1 MTGPDPALVE
11 RFLAHLDRERRLSP
25 LTAQAYRRDLRA
37 LVAFC
42 RDNRMGGW
50 GRLDAADIRRYAA
63 WRHRAGAGGNSV
75 QRALSAVRTFYRY
88 LLREGLVERN
98 PASGVAAPKSPRKL
112 PRVLE
117 ADRVSAL
124 LALPEKDPL
133 AVRDRAIM
141 ELLYS
146 SGLRLSEVVALNVRD
161 IDLREGFVDV
171 TGKGGKGRIVPVGRI
186 ARSALQAWL
195 RTREALCPADEP
207 GLFVTRHGRPMSAR
221 SIQARVRRCALAQGL
236 GLHVHPHML
245 RHSFAS
251 HLLESSGD
259 LRAVQEL
266 LGHADIRTTQVYTH
280 LDFQHLAQVYDRA
293 HPRARR
299 KGKGRR

>member
-25 LTAQAYRRDLRA
+25 LTAQAYQRDLRA

-50 GRLDAADIRRYAA
+50 DRLDAADIRRYAA
-63 WRHRAGAGGNSV
+63 WRHRAGAGGRSV

-98 PASGVAAPKSPRKL
+98 PASGVTAPKSPRKL

-124 LALPEKDPL
+124 LALPEEDPL

-146 SGLRLSEVVALNVRD
+146 SGLRLSEVVALKVRD
-161 IDLREGFVDV
+161 LDLLEGLVDV

-186 ARSALQAWL
+186 ARSALQTWL
-195 RTREALCPADEP
+195 RTREALCSADEP

-221 SIQARVRRCALAQGL
+221 AIQARVRRWALAQGL

>member
-63 WRHRAGAGGNSV
+63 WRHRAGAGGRSV

-98 PASGVAAPKSPRKL
+98 PASGIAAPKSPRKL

-124 LALPEKDPL
+124 LALPEEDPL

-146 SGLRLSEVVALNVRD
+146 SGLRLSEVVALKVRD
-161 IDLREGFVDV
+161 LDLLEGFVDV

-186 ARSALQAWL
+186 ARSALQTWL
-195 RTREALCPADEP
+195 RTREALCSADEP

-221 SIQARVRRCALAQGL
+221 SIQARVRRWALAQGL

>member
-63 WRHRAGAGGNSV
+63 WRHRAGAGGRSV

-124 LALPEKDPL
+124 LALPEEDPL

-146 SGLRLSEVVALNVRD
+146 SGLRLSEVVALKVRD
-161 IDLREGFVDV
+161 LDLLEGFVDV
-171 TGKGGKGRIVPVGRI
+171 TGKGDKGRIVPVGRI
-186 ARSALQAWL
+186 ARSALQTWL
-195 RTREALCPADEP
+195 RTREALCSADEP

-221 SIQARVRRCALAQGL
+221 SIQARVRRWALAQGL

>member
-25 LTAQAYRRDLRA
+25 LTAQAYQRDLRA

-63 WRHRAGAGGNSV
+63 WRHRAGAGGRSV

-98 PASGVAAPKSPRKL
+98 PASGVTAPKSPRKL

-124 LALPEKDPL
+124 LALPEEDPL

-146 SGLRLSEVVALNVRD
+146 SGLRLSEVVALKVRD
-161 IDLREGFVDV
+161 LDLLEGFVDV
-171 TGKGGKGRIVPVGRI
+171 TGKGDKGRIVPVGRI
-186 ARSALQAWL
+186 ARSALQTWL
-195 RTREALCPADEP
+195 RTREALCSADEP

-221 SIQARVRRCALAQGL
+221 AIQARVRRWALAQGL